1 MAFPSASFR
10 QLICVGLLFGRAA
23 AWAQNADPVNSQVQ
37 TLVEQNQRLQE
48 QIRAQQNLIDGLT
61 GRIDDILKASDQ
73 QGKALKSLQEKVE
86 NAAGDSAAA
95 APVRPAGEVRISA
108 EAGLAFFKS
117 GSAGQ
122 FPNSEFRVD
131 DAKLFVEAPVWQNA
145 YFYAG
150 LDLVTREAFDEYF
163 HVGELYLDFENVPV
177 PAAPAHLLNVRVGR
191 FYIPFGEEYEVRG
204 VMENPLISHSVSDLW
219 GIDEGV
225 EIYGGAGKVD
235 YALAVQNGGI
245 KTLRDFNS
253 DKAVAA
259 RLGFNPVSWLRLS
272 ASAMRTGDLT
282 VAGDGTSALW
292 FANGFI
298 RELGAPATTQLFSAS
313 LGELDGSVHWK
324 TGHLGA
330 DLGYVKFD
338 DDDTT
343 TNNARHMTYYAVE
356 GVQNLGEGLY
366 GAVRFSQIHAP
377 RGYTLVGQG
386 TFTEYYNATDL
397 TDDLQR
403 LSFGLGYRFGP
414 PLVWKT
420 EYNVEQGHLVSG
432 QSRSGENF
440 LSTEIALRF

>member
-1 MAFPSASFR
+1 MGLWLGP
-10 QLICVGLLFGRAA
+10 VGV
-23 AWAQNADPVNSQVQ
+23 WAQTAEPVNPQVQ
-37 TLVEQNQRLQE
+37 ELIEQNQRLQE
-48 QIRAQQNLIDGLT
+48 QVHAQQNLIDGLT
-61 GRIDDILKASDQ
+61 GRINDILKATDR
-73 QGKALKSLQEKVE
+73 QGRELKSLQEKVD
-86 NAAGDSAAA
+86 NPAADAP
-95 APVRPAGEVRISA
+95 APVHPAGEVRISA

-131 DAKLFVEAPVWQNA
+131 EAKLFVEAPVWQNA
-145 YFYAG
+145 YFYGG
-150 LDLVTREAFDEYF
+150 LDLVTREAGDEYF
-163 HVGELYLDFENVPV
+163 HLGELYLDFENVPL
-177 PAAPAHLLNVRVGR
+177 PGLPSRLLNVRAGR
-191 FYIPFGEEYEVRG
+191 FYIPFGEEYQVRG
-204 VMENPLISHSVSDLW
+204 VMDNPLISHSVSDIW

-225 EIYGGAGKVD
+225 EIYGEAGKMD

-259 RLGFNPVSWLRLS
+259 RLGFKPVSWLRLS

-292 FANGFI
+292 FGGGFF
-298 RELGAPATTQLFSAS
+298 RALGAPATTQLFSAS

-324 TGHLGA
+324 TGHVA
-330 DLGYVKFD
+330 SSLGYARFD
-338 DDDTT
+338 DNDTT
-343 TNNARHMTYYAVE
+343 ADNSRHLTYYSVE
-356 GVQNLGEGLY
+356 GVQELGNGLY
-366 GAVRFSQIHAP
+366 GAVRFSRVRVP
-377 RGYTLVGQG
+377 RGYTLIGQG
-386 TFTEYYNATDL
+386 TFAEYFTTTEL

-420 EYNVEQGHLVSG
+420 EYNVEQGHVVSG
-432 QSRSGENF
+432 QSRDGENF